1 MTIRVAM
8 TVPSGRTGGIA
19 RYGWNLLAALRRRD
33 DLELVP
39 IADRA
44 VLDDLGPFGRDGIV
58 VPGGFCWQGKTYDSL
73 STIAKKVAGITWNGP
88 RFFGLRSKKQAD
100 ADTSVSARKDK
111 AADVALAVPTEP
123 VRRRVERQS
132 SLRSLSSRSEASA

>member
-1 MTIRVAM
+1 MGGLS
-8 TVPSGRTGGIA
+8 PSAARLLRT
-19 RYGWNLLAALRRRD
+19 LAKPGVEPPRQVKVGSVIVRQHKG
-33 DLELVP
+33 
-39 IADRA
+39 
-44 VLDDLGPFGRDGIV
+44 VLHEVLV

-132 SLRSLSSRSEASA
+132 SLRSLSSRSGASA